1 MNVANSGQGLV
12 PVPPGVHNP
21 SEVGCRTMVNSQ
33 DSYEQPVAVAAT
45 HGVVD
50 VYQAYGEAAS
60 GQTLP
65 VQVLFKNLNVDLKEV
80 SPSSLLMD
88 RVRDVEGSP
97 NFSNKMSGQ
106 LNNHQWL
113 EKLKKQIELWLEI
126 IVIYSKKVLEC
137 EFKLMTLLHINLINR
152 LYNEMQRIIMG
163 RRLSIN
169 LMNAANDLA
178 RVYITEPVS
187 FFSFLLWVN

>member
-1 MNVANSGQGLV
+1 MKSLF
-12 PVPPGVHNP
+12 
-21 SEVGCRTMVNSQ
+21 RTMVNSQ
-33 DSYEQPVAVAAT
+33 DSYAQPVTVAAT

-50 VYQAYGEAAS
+50 VYHAYGGAAS
-60 GQTLP
+60 GQNP
-65 VQVLFKNLNVDLKEV
+65 SCSV

-88 RVRDVEGSP
+88 KVREVEGSP
-97 NFSNKMSGQ
+97 DFSNKMSGQ

-126 IVIYSKKVLEC
+126 IVIYSKKVLER

-169 LMNAANDLA
+169 LMNAANVPFQHFA
-178 RVYITEPVS
+178 EKIGGY
-187 FFSFLLWVN
+187 LLNRRS

>member
-1 MNVANSGQGLV
+1 
-12 PVPPGVHNP
+12 
-21 SEVGCRTMVNSQ
+21 MVNSQ
-33 DSYEQPVAVAAT
+33 DSYAQPVAVAAT

-50 VYQAYGEAAS
+50 VYHAYGGAAS

-65 VQVLFKNLNVDLKEV
+65 VQVLFTNLNVDLKEV

-88 RVRDVEGSP
+88 KVREVEGSP
-97 NFSNKMSGQ
+97 DFSNKMSV
-106 LNNHQWL
+106 
-113 EKLKKQIELWLEI
+113 ELWLES
-126 IVIYSKKVLEC
+126 IVIYSKKVLER

-169 LMNAANDLA
+169 LMNAANVPFQHFA
-178 RVYITEPVS
+178 EKIGGY
-187 FFSFLLWVN
+187 LLNRRS

>member
-33 DSYEQPVAVAAT
+33 DSYAQPVAVAAT

-50 VYQAYGEAAS
+50 VYQAYGGAAS

-88 RVRDVEGSP
+88 KVREVEGSP
-97 NFSNKMSGQ
+97 YFSNKM
-106 LNNHQWL
+106 LV
-113 EKLKKQIELWLEI
+113 ELWLEI

-152 LYNEMQRIIMG
+152 LYNEMQRIIMR

-169 LMNAANDLA
+169 VMNAANVPFQHFAD
-178 RVYITEPVS
+178 
-187 FFSFLLWVN
+187 

>member
-1 MNVANSGQGLV
+1 M
-12 PVPPGVHNP
+12 
-21 SEVGCRTMVNSQ
+21 GCRTMVNSQ
-33 DSYEQPVAVAAT
+33 DSYAQPVAVAAT

-50 VYQAYGEAAS
+50 VYHAYGGAAS

-88 RVRDVEGSP
+88 KVREVEGSP

-113 EKLKKQIELWLEI
+113 EKLKKQ
-126 IVIYSKKVLEC
+126 ST
-137 EFKLMTLLHINLINR
+137 FSR
-152 LYNEMQRIIMG
+152 LC
-163 RRLSIN
+163 
-169 LMNAANDLA
+169 
-178 RVYITEPVS
+178 
-187 FFSFLLWVN
+187 

>member
-1 MNVANSGQGLV
+1 MKSLF
-12 PVPPGVHNP
+12 
-21 SEVGCRTMVNSQ
+21 RTMVNSQ
-33 DSYEQPVAVAAT
+33 DSYAQPVAVAAT

-50 VYQAYGEAAS
+50 VYHAYGGDAS

-88 RVRDVEGSP
+88 KVREVEGSP
-97 NFSNKMSGQ
+97 DFSNKMSGQ

-126 IVIYSKKVLEC
+126 IVIYSKKVLER

-169 LMNAANDLA
+169 LMNAANVPFQHFA
-178 RVYITEPVS
+178 EKIGGY
-187 FFSFLLWVN
+187 LLNRRS